1 MALPGTKV
9 RAEHLS
15 RRACVYVR
23 QSTVFQVTH
32 HREST
37 ERQYQLR
44 QRAIALGWAPA
55 AIDIIDEDQG
65 QSATSATHRHG
76 FQRLAAEV
84 AARAVG
90 IVLML
95 EASRLARCGSDWHR
109 LIEICSVTQTLIAD
123 ELAVYDPRDPND
135 RLLLGVKGTLSEAEL
150 MTLRTRLYEGRW
162 NKARKGQLTRS
173 VPIGYVVD
181 AQGQWVKD
189 PDCQVQARI
198 EYVFALFRRLGVAR
212 QVVRVLREEQLT
224 LPVRV
229 WGGPGHG
236 QLVWKEPSAGIVM
249 RLLRNPTY
257 AGVYVYGEWAYD
269 SLDRHPKT
277 GKARPHAR
285 APEHWPV
292 CLRAHHAGYLT
303 WEEYLANRQRLR
315 ENGFGAMTRGAPREG
330 AALLQGIV
338 WCGCCGARMSV
349 NTYAARE
356 RRKPSYICNRQ
367 YHDGAAH
374 TCQSMSAQ
382 PIDDAVAAL
391 FLEAMVPAQIELALQ
406 VVDDLRAEKHALQ
419 QQWEQQL
426 QQARYAA
433 QLAQRQYDAV
443 DPDHRLVAATLEQR
457 WNEKLQAL
465 QDLEQA
471 YQAAQ
476 TEAHFTLTEAEQSD
490 IRRLAHDLPAVWQ
503 APSTT
508 DRERKQLLRFL
519 IAEVQLDGV
528 ATAGAIDIRVTW
540 RSGALTTRRIARL
553 KVGAWAPR
561 TEARVIVR
569 IRDLAPTHRV
579 AQIVEIL
586 NAEGLRSAHGR
597 VLREHHVLYLAR
609 RHHIEVTTSARLLQ
623 RSAHNDD

>member
-1 MALPGTKV
+1 M
-9 RAEHLS
+9 
-15 RRACVYVR
+15 
-23 QSTVFQVTH
+23 
-32 HREST
+32 
-37 ERQYQLR
+37 
-44 QRAIALGWAPA
+44 GWSPE

-65 QSATSATHRHG
+65 QSALSAVHRHG
-76 FQRLAAEV
+76 FQHLAAEV
-84 AARAVG
+84 AAREVG

-109 LIEICSVTQTLIAD
+109 LIEICSITRTLIAD
-123 ELAVYDPRDPND
+123 ELAVYDPREPND

-162 NKARKGQLTRS
+162 NKARKGQLARS

-181 AQGQWVKD
+181 EQGQWAKD
-189 PDCQVQARI
+189 PDRQVQARI

-212 QVVRVLREEQLT
+212 QVVRVLRDEQLT
-224 LPVRV
+224 LPVRL

-236 QLVWKEPSAGIVM
+236 QLVWKEASAGIVM

-269 SLDRHPKT
+269 GLDRHPNT
-277 GKARPHAR
+277 GKARPHVR

-292 CLRAHHAGYLT
+292 CLQAHHAGYLT
-303 WEEYLANRQRLR
+303 WEAYLANRQRLR
-315 ENGFGAMTRGAPREG
+315 QNGFGMMTRGAPRDG
-330 AALLQGIV
+330 AALLQGLV
-338 WCGCCGARMSV
+338 WCGRCGARMGV
-349 NTYAARE
+349 NTYSARE

-367 YHDGAAH
+367 YHEGAAH

-382 PIDDAVAAL
+382 PIDEVAVAL
-391 FLEAMVPAQIELALQ
+391 FLEAMAPAQIALSLQ

-443 DPDHRLVAATLEQR
+443 DPDNRLVAATLERR
-457 WNEKLQAL
+457 WNEQLQAL

-471 YQAAQ
+471 YQKAQ
-476 TEAHFTLTEAEQSD
+476 AEAHFTLTEAEQCD
-490 IRRLAHDLPAVWQ
+490 IQRLAHDLPTVWQ
-503 APSTT
+503 APGTT

-528 ATAGAIDIRVTW
+528 ATAGMIDIRVTW
-540 RSGALTTRRIARL
+540 CSGAVTTRRIARL
-553 KVGAWAPR
+553 KVGAGAPR
-561 TEARVIVR
+561 TDAHVIARL
-569 IRDLAPTHRV
+569 RDLAPTHPV

-609 RHHIEVTTSARLLQ
+609 RHHIEVTTSARL
-623 RSAHNDD
+623 RPKTVKDSH

>member
-1 MALPGTKV
+1 
-9 RAEHLS
+9 
-15 RRACVYVR
+15 
-23 QSTVFQVTH
+23 
-32 HREST
+32 
-37 ERQYQLR
+37 
-44 QRAIALGWAPA
+44 
-55 AIDIIDEDQG
+55 
-65 QSATSATHRHG
+65 
-76 FQRLAAEV
+76 
-84 AARAVG
+84 
-90 IVLML
+90 
-95 EASRLARCGSDWHR
+95 
-109 LIEICSVTQTLIAD
+109 
-123 ELAVYDPRDPND
+123 
-135 RLLLGVKGTLSEAEL
+135 
-150 MTLRTRLYEGRW
+150 
-162 NKARKGQLTRS
+162 
-173 VPIGYVVD
+173 
-181 AQGQWVKD
+181 
-189 PDCQVQARI
+189 
-198 EYVFALFRRLGVAR
+198 
-212 QVVRVLREEQLT
+212 
-224 LPVRV
+224 
-229 WGGPGHG
+229 
-236 QLVWKEPSAGIVM
+236 
-249 RLLRNPTY
+249 
-257 AGVYVYGEWAYD
+257 
-269 SLDRHPKT
+269 
-277 GKARPHAR
+277 
-285 APEHWPV
+285 
-292 CLRAHHAGYLT
+292 
-303 WEEYLANRQRLR
+303 
-315 ENGFGAMTRGAPREG
+315 
-330 AALLQGIV
+330 
-338 WCGCCGARMSV
+338 MSV

-382 PIDDAVAAL
+382 PIDDVVAAL

-406 VVDDLRAEKHALQ
+406 VVDDLCAEKHALQ

-471 YQAAQ
+471 YRAAQ
-476 TEAHFTLTEAEQSD
+476 TEAHFTLTEAEKSD

-528 ATAGAIDIRVTW
+528 GTPGTIDIRVTW